1 MGTRRLAALQEV
13 QAGGHTAEWFE
24 QQDEGRAEATRELL
38 ALGLIERVEDQPSD
52 PPRAYRLTDA
62 GTAFWSYVTELIGTA
77 SGIDLARSD
86 EIEFPDG
93 IPS

>member
-1 MGTRRLAALQEV
+1 MATRRLAVLQEV
-13 QAGGHTAEWFE
+13 QRGGHTSEWFE

-38 ALGLIERVEDQPSD
+38 ALGLIQRLEGGGHAPVQT
-52 PPRAYRLTDA
+52 YCLTDA
-62 GTAFWSYVTELIGTA
+62 GRTFWAYATEIIGSH
-77 SGIDLARSD
+77 SGLDLSRSD